1 MLGIPFIGEYIKL
14 VKPEPVA
21 DSVDWL
27 NYYVSSLML
36 IFAAVAISAKQYFGN
51 PIQCWIPNEFKGG
64 WEKYTEDYCFI
75 ANSYFVP
82 IDEEIP
88 SDFR

>member
-14 VKPEPVA
+14 VKHEPVA

-51 PIQCWIPNEFKGG
+51 PIQCW
-64 WEKYTEDYCFI
+64 
-75 ANSYFVP
+75 
-82 IDEEIP
+82 
-88 SDFR
+88 